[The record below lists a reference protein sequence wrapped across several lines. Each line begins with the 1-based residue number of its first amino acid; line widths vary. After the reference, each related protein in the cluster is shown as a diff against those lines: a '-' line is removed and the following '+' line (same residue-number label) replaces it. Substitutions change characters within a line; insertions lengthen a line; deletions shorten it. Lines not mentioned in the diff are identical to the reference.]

1 MRTSEFIDV
10 LSRNVEPARHG
21 EIGRSLAIALALG
34 LAAAFGV
41 MLVVVGQRPDVLSQ
55 ATLGYLC
62 LKVGLALAVMAT
74 AFVLLGRL
82 ASPGGERLRLLPY
95 FSTLAAAILVGGGIA
110 LALLSSPMRMS
121 MAPGMHPLTCI
132 LCIPLF
138 AIVPFV
144 ALVVALRQSAPT
156 DLRRAGAIAGLLAG
170 GAGSAV
176 YAFHCP
182 DDSVLFV
189 TLWYGSALAFCTLV
203 GALLGPKLLR
213 W

>member
-1 MRTSEFIDV
+1 MKTSEFIEV
-10 LSRNVEPARHG
+10 LSKNVEPARHVEVG
-21 EIGRSLAIALALG
+21 KSLAIALALG

-41 MLVVVGQRPDVLSQ
+41 MLVVVGQRPDVLSA
-55 ATLGYLC
+55 ATIGYFT

-74 AFVLLGRL
+74 SFALLDRL
-82 ASPGGERLRLLPY
+82 AHPGGERLRILPY
-95 FSTLAAAILVGGGIA
+95 IGVLLGAILVGGAIAIA
-110 LALLSSPMRMS
+110 LLTSPMRMA
-121 MAPGMHPLTCI
+121 MTGMHPLTCM

-138 AIVPFV
+138 AIVPFAAIIFV
-144 ALVVALRQSAPT
+144 LRHSAPT

-170 GAGSAV
+170 SAGSAV

-189 TLWYGSALAFCTLV
+189 TAWYGGALAFCTFVGTLV
-203 GALLGPKLLR
+203 GPKLLR